1 MGKTLL
7 ALAFLIVSFPA
18 FCFSSKDLDFK
29 CQSDD
34 SLWLIEKE
42 KEREAFAFWYDGRL
56 VAYRHLVWTE
66 AQLFTNFYDL
76 DLRVTFEKGLGKGSL
91 KGRLMGKNWVLE
103 GLICEAGP
111 RP

>member
-7 ALAFLIVSFPA
+7 ALAFLIVTFPA

-29 CQSDD
+29 CQGDD
-34 SLWLIEKE
+34 SLWVIEKE
-42 KEREAFAFWYDGRL
+42 KGREAFAFWYDGRL
-56 VAYRHLVWTE
+56 VAYRHLVLTKD
-66 AQLFTNFYDL
+66 QSFTNFYDL

-103 GLICEAGP
+103 RLICEVGS